1 MHAVSK
7 NLQDFGSTALKAPH
21 CDLAFDYMTILVELG
36 ICITC
41 LLLIGILKV
50 LKDLK
55 ALMGPMSCSLTNIWS
70 SCLAQG
76 GQVHDIYIKME
87 ELNLLVRDLK
97 VQLDIL
103 IDPKISL
110 LQEEIGTPGKM
121 SAATM
126 PESSMTCVPMV
137 IWYT

>member
-21 CDLAFDYMTILVELG
+21 CDLAFGYMTILVELG

-76 GQVHDIYIKME
+76 GQVHDIYVKME